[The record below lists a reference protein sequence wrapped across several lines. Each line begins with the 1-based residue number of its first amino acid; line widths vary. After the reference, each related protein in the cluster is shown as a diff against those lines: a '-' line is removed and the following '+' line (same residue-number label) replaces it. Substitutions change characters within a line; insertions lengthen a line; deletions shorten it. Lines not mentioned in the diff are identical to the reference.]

1 MKKKCMNGSKIKR
14 PKYEMGGPVQAMPG
28 QEQQAPAQGG
38 GQQMSPEDMAKIKQ
52 MYDALPPEVQQQI
65 MAMTDP
71 QQQIQAIIQAY
82 QQMQS
87 GGQPQGGGGSPQPA
101 APPDGSMQQMRSG
114 GTVYGY
120 FPTSESKKKNIA
132 RYNNGGDVPL
142 DEGVGKKKK
151 RNPLIVYTLR
161 GDFTTLR
168 DSEGMPETTGGKS
181 YQIPRVNGIP
191 IFVPQVNTNNSP
203 EAKLSQFV
211 AAPSSNPQSDTQ
223 PVTQQQPASSPLAT
237 SSDVPKKAGTLE
249 RPSLDNNRKRSNF
262 FYGMEA
268 LYGVAKWGDNFSQPD
283 PPQLTMDRTYLK
295 RVKFDRSP
303 INQQGADIKSMATA
317 TMENI
322 RRSTGQGA
330 DIIAGSSAVQSNANR
345 AMNENKANL
354 SNLNN
359 QEEQA
364 NQQIAATEA
373 TNNAN
378 VINQERQTNYQINAQ
393 AAAQKRQALQGTEDF
408 LNQNLKNATE
418 TANKADAMDAQ
429 SKIAFDAANNKE
441 NIDRM
446 ALGLQM
452 QQHYFP
458 LIQEK
463 SNELF
468 GKEYDAQYTK
478 LANEKYGIQA
488 ANMGDLTAKINQAK
502 TDYQTFLGTLY
513 DNPDFQAAVKA
524 KTDAGVDSETATR
537 EVLAK
542 YTSDA
547 KQDGNYKMATDTEL
561 AAAGQQILLQLS
573 NRKGDFTKQA
583 RDLVVPENFRQYL
596 LSD

>member
-28 QEQQAPAQGG
+28 QEQQAPAQDG

-82 QQMQS
+82 QQMQGD
-87 GGQPQGGGGSPQPA
+87 GGQGGGAPQPA
-101 APPDGSMQQMRSG
+101 APPDGSMQQMRTG

-120 FPTSESKKKNIA
+120 FPTPESKKKNLD
-132 RYNNGGDVPL
+132 RYSIDSDGNALTNDFFKKGLEETRYSSIDKSENPSEVTSKSSPTNQKVGFSLSNN
-142 DEGVGKKKK
+142 
-151 RNPLIVYTLR
+151 
-161 GDFTTLR
+161 
-168 DSEGMPETTGGKS
+168 
-181 YQIPRVNGIP
+181 
-191 IFVPQVNTNNSP
+191 
-203 EAKLSQFV
+203 
-211 AAPSSNPQSDTQ
+211 
-223 PVTQQQPASSPLAT
+223 TQQQPASSSLAT
-237 SSDVPKKAGTLE
+237 PDVPKKAGTLE

-268 LYGVAKWGDNFSQPD
+268 LYGVAKWGDNFSQPN

-303 INQQGADIKSMATA
+303 INQQDADIKSMATA

-378 VINQERQTNYQINAQ
+378 VINQERQANYQINAQ

-408 LNQNLKNATE
+408 LNQNFKNATE

-452 QQHYFP
+452 QQHFAP
-458 LIQEK
+458 LISAK
-463 SNELF
+463 GDELF
-468 GKEYDAQYTK
+468 GKEYDAQYTQ
-478 LANEKYGIQA
+478 LANQRYGIKA
-488 ANMGDLTAKINQAK
+488 TNMGDLTAKINQAK
-502 TDYQTFLGTLY
+502 TDYQSFLGTL
-513 DNPDFQAAVKA
+513 DGNKEFEAAVKA